1 MNAAMERL
9 KRNERM
15 AGPSGFPSPHDS
27 IMSGQT
33 SMMSPGPSISSA
45 HPSFAYPAPV
55 MQPAT
60 SRPAVVDSN
69 ANKPKLSGRG
79 IELAASDHRKNP
91 YYVPYERLVVALQAG
106 LYTRFLVEFDE
117 VQMRAFIS
125 KIQLLFANFR
135 AIRHLHVDASHIQV
149 SWP

>member
-1 MNAAMERL
+1 MERL

-33 SMMSPGPSISSA
+33 SMTSPGLSTSSA
-45 HPSFAYPAPV
+45 HPSYAFPASG
-55 MQPAT
+55 MQSAPA
-60 SRPAVVDSN
+60 RPAVVDPD
-69 ANKPKLSGRG
+69 ANKTKLSGRG

-106 LYTRFLVEFDE
+106 LYNRFLIEFDE

-125 KIQLLFANFR
+125 KIQLLLANFR
-135 AIRHLHVDASHIQV
+135 AIRHLHVDASKIKV
-149 SWP
+149 SWS